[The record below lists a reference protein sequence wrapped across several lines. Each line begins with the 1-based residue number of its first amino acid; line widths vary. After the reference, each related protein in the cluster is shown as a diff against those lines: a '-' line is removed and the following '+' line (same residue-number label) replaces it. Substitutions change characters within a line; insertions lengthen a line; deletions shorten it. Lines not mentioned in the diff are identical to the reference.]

1 MTGSES
7 STSISRLRRILA
19 APQFA
24 DSEKTQT
31 AQYLNAIL
39 IVGTLLL
46 GLRVFIG
53 ALENSGIV
61 PNDWLLVGL
70 IGALIGLLAI
80 MRRGYVKAASVI
92 LLGML
97 FVAMAYIASTAD
109 GIFDGSFAALMAL
122 VIMAGLL
129 LGWQAALVMAALGS
143 IAGWWL
149 ATRVAGRP
157 VTLGES
163 AALSYARDVTIVFI
177 LIGVL
182 AYLLISSLRRALL
195 QSRASERVMREQN
208 VELAEMR
215 GTLEARVAEGTLQL
229 RAAADVGNIA
239 VSILDPDQSAEG
251 DCSSD
256 RRAVRALLCSDLHAR
271 SHRLL
276 FGAARSHR

>member
-215 GTLEARVAEGTLQL
+215 GTLEARVAEGTLP
-229 RAAADVGNIA
+229 AARRRRCRKHRRV
-239 VSILDPDQSAEG
+239 DPRSRSAAEG